1 MHLHDCCGL
10 LFFYSLTT
18 DIEMLENHKRSAIR
32 MVVMSSSEDYN
43 GKHTSVH
50 NGHCSFLCYVS
61 CGIGFLLPF
70 VHVNSFGHIE
80 TLPPFYRTQ
89 ST

>member
-1 MHLHDCCGL
+1 
-10 LFFYSLTT
+10 
-18 DIEMLENHKRSAIR
+18 MLENHKRSAIR

-89 ST
+89 VARDSFVLVPENFKDILA